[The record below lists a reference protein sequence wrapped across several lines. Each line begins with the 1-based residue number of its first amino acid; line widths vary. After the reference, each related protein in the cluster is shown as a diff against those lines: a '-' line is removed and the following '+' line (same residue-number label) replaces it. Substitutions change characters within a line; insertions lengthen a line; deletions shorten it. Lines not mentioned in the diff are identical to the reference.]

1 MLCHPGE
8 MSVTCDHCGSVAE
21 GEVPPLTWSLTLE
34 AGHVQRFCDRCTRE
48 NLRAMEGKLD
58 REYW

>member
-1 MLCHPGE
+1 
-8 MSVTCDHCGSVAE
+8 MSEAAVTCDHCGAAAPGAE
-21 GEVPPLTWSLTLE
+21 VPLTWSVAVE
-34 AGHVQRFCDRCTRE
+34 RGRVQRFCDRCTRE